1 MQTVHSFYLSELETL
16 ECSGLLI
23 LCVLLTGSVLTSDTN
38 KAVHSQ
44 LDAGEQIVCED
55 SRLDVD
61 QTAVIDSHSDC

>member
-44 LDAGEQIVCED
+44 N
-55 SRLDVD
+55 
-61 QTAVIDSHSDC
+61 